1 MPITAVI
8 AEDEPILRAQL
19 NAKLAKL
26 WPELVIVAD
35 VGDGEAALE
44 AIDEHRPS
52 LAFLDIQMPE
62 MTGVEVARSL
72 AANRELRC
80 HVVFVTAFDQYAVE
94 AFETDAVDYVLK
106 PYSDERLKAAVDRL
120 QARLGS
126 VPPAPPQD
134 LEALLARLTA
144 KLSTGNEQLKWIK
157 ASVGQ
162 NLRLIPIEEV
172 LFFQS
177 DEKYT
182 LVATA
187 EFDALIRTPIKEI
200 LEGIL
205 QIAREHGLIVFA
217 DEIYDKVL
225 FDGNQHISLASLAD
239 DVLCITMNGLS
250 KNYRACGY
258 RAGWMVVSGD
268 KRHAKDYIEG
278 LNMLASMRLCANVP
292 GQMAI
297 QTALGGYQ
305 SINDLIGPN
314 GRLTRQRDLAWKML
328 TEIPGVTCVKPK
340 GALYLFP
347 KLDPKMYPI
356 KDDEQF
362 MLELLK
368 EEKVLLV
375 QGSGFNWPHP
385 DHFRVVFLPHENDL
399 AEAIGRVARFLDH
412 YRRRMA
418 KA

>member
-19 NAKLAKL
+19 KAKLAKL

-106 PYSDERLKAAVDRL
+106 PYSDDRLKAAVDRL
-120 QARLGS
+120 QARLNS

-182 LVATA
+182 LVATS

-200 LEGIL
+200 LEGIDASKFW
-205 QIAREHGLIVFA
+205 QIHRSTIVNASAVDSVSRDFRGQA
-217 DEIYDKVL
+217 TVKVKGRKENL
-225 FDGNQHISLASLAD
+225 
-239 DVLCITMNGLS
+239 
-250 KNYRACGY
+250 
-258 RAGWMVVSGD
+258 VVSRPFSHLF
-268 KRHAKDYIEG
+268 K
-278 LNMLASMRLCANVP
+278 
-292 GQMAI
+292 QM
-297 QTALGGYQ
+297 
-305 SINDLIGPN
+305 
-314 GRLTRQRDLAWKML
+314 
-328 TEIPGVTCVKPK
+328 
-340 GALYLFP
+340 
-347 KLDPKMYPI
+347 
-356 KDDEQF
+356 
-362 MLELLK
+362 
-368 EEKVLLV
+368 
-375 QGSGFNWPHP
+375 
-385 DHFRVVFLPHENDL
+385 
-399 AEAIGRVARFLDH
+399 
-412 YRRRMA
+412 
-418 KA
+418 